1 MQTDNRLIQKET
13 IYYCIKGFRLNDEN
27 YNVVKEA
34 VDFSNMV
41 GFLTGY
47 YDDRLTIAS
56 VSAYFL
62 ESLGYEY
69 DEFMQMS
76 HGSLKNIFLVK
87 TRAFLR

>member
-1 MQTDNRLIQKET
+1 M
-13 IYYCIKGFRLNDEN
+13 
-27 YNVVKEA
+27 VKEA

-69 DEFMQMS
+69 NEFMQMS
-76 HGSLKNIFLVK
+76 HGSLKNIFFGENQS
-87 TRAFLR
+87 FLEIEI